1 MRRFHYQFEVRAP
14 LQAVADFHR
23 DTRALRR
30 LTPPPIFVQ
39 FHYLEPLAEGSIAEF
54 TLWFGP
60 FPLRWRAVH
69 TQVDEQRGF
78 TDTQVAGPLRFWR
91 HRHIFKALDAQTT
104 LIREEIEYEYPPG
117 MDGWWTRVVY
127 SPLLLRFLFLY
138 RSLITRWILE
148 RNRPSQ

>member
-1 MRRFHYQFEVRAP
+1 MRRFHYQFEVRAS

-60 FPLRWRAVH
+60 FPVRWRAVH

-78 TDTQVAGPLRFWR
+78 TDTQVVGPLRFWR
-91 HRHIFKALDAQTT
+91 HRHFFKSLDAQRT
-104 LIREEIEYEYPPG
+104 LIREEIEYEYPSG
-117 MDGWWTRVVY
+117 IDGWWTQVVY
-127 SPLLLRFLFLY
+127 SPLALRFLFLY
-138 RSLITRWILE
+138 RSLITRWNLE
-148 RNRPSQ
+148 RDGPSQ